1 MFKAL
6 NHFINEQL
14 YACYSQK
21 MFYYYYYWESN
32 ILANV
37 NNDSLFI

>member
-21 MFYYYYYWESN
+21 MFYYYYWESD